1 MVTVER
7 APMFVRISS
16 GEAGSSP
23 CRRRVGRFG
32 EHRAAQQHRQRPRRY
47 RRGSADRGGRTSRP
61 DSCSRTGEP
70 GRHDLR
76 GVRRRCYWGRSQ
88 PRGAGPRRG
97 RVCGAHRSTRPD
109 RGSAATNSAAEV
121 PAGQNQLASSHPART
136 ARVRPSTRTYQ
147 LTRWGGCV
155 CTRSRRSTPPG
166 CGTARPR
173 TAPAPARTPATSNRM
188 RPMGRG
194 WAAEVIAE
202 QRQRLTWDMWSA
214 ERVTGAPARMRARG
228 SHVDGCPVR
237 RDNRCSVELGE
248 DTWPPVVCRHG
259 GSAGVDGEP
268 RGTHSAPVPRRPTRP
283 GRPGSPRPRG
293 EPVAGTRGAGWGRR
307 SVLDRCTRA
316 TRGAAST
323 VRRQPDVPAAG
334 RVAVPDPVDRSLY
347 GATGR
352 RVRRQSLNLVHRGVV
367 AVHGVV

>member
-1 MVTVER
+1 M
-7 APMFVRISS
+7 
-16 GEAGSSP
+16 
-23 CRRRVGRFG
+23 
-32 EHRAAQQHRQRPRRY
+32 
-47 RRGSADRGGRTSRP
+47 
-61 DSCSRTGEP
+61 
-70 GRHDLR
+70 
-76 GVRRRCYWGRSQ
+76 
-88 PRGAGPRRG
+88 
-97 RVCGAHRSTRPD
+97 
-109 RGSAATNSAAEV
+109 
-121 PAGQNQLASSHPART
+121 
-136 ARVRPSTRTYQ
+136 
-147 LTRWGGCV
+147 

-259 GSAGVDGEP
+259 GSPGVDGEP

-347 GATGR
+347 RCDRPAGSPSVIEYSDGLHWRCAGPARGTVSKACQRTCRAGR
-352 RVRRQSLNLVHRGVV
+352 ALPTTLPMPSSRRTVICRPAAG
-367 AVHGVV
+367 